1 MPARARNGRVS
12 GTSAKMLTPGAERN
26 GGTMFYCERCG
37 TRFNAAAASSASN
50 CPRCRARD
58 GVAVPLSFR
67 LFEVDAV
74 RSTGVRPRRIP
85 PTEAPTPAAK

>member
-1 MPARARNGRVS
+1 
-12 GTSAKMLTPGAERN
+12 
-26 GGTMFYCERCG
+26 MFYCERCG

-67 LFEVDAV
+67 LFEVDAE
-74 RSTGVRPRRIP
+74 RSAGVRPQRVP
-85 PTEAPTPAAK
+85 PAGAPAAAAGTQAAATK

>member
-1 MPARARNGRVS
+1 
-12 GTSAKMLTPGAERN
+12 
-26 GGTMFYCERCG
+26 MFYCERCG

-67 LFEVDAV
+67 LFEVADV
-74 RSTGVRPRRIP
+74 RSVGASPPRSP
-85 PTEAPTPAAK
+85 SAGETAAAAK

>member
-1 MPARARNGRVS
+1 
-12 GTSAKMLTPGAERN
+12 
-26 GGTMFYCERCG
+26 MFFCERCG

-67 LFEVDAV
+67 LFETDAV
-74 RSTGVRPRRIP
+74 RSSSVRPQRIEP
-85 PTEAPTPAAK
+85 AGSTPPAAKTAA

>member
-1 MPARARNGRVS
+1 
-12 GTSAKMLTPGAERN
+12 
-26 GGTMFYCERCG
+26 MFYCERCA

-74 RSTGVRPRRIP
+74 RSAGVRPRRIP
-85 PTEAPTPAAK
+85 PAGTAPAGEQGPVAKGA

>member
-1 MPARARNGRVS
+1 
-12 GTSAKMLTPGAERN
+12 
-26 GGTMFYCERCG
+26 MFYCERCA

-67 LFEVDAV
+67 LFEVDDV
-74 RSTGVRPRRIP
+74 RSVGVRPRQTP
-85 PTEAPTPAAK
+85 PAPRAPAAGDRAAAAK